1 MKESTK
7 LSQHIRDQTK
17 KILQLTQTLVC
28 QTHSTKTKYSLR
40 PTQVVKTFLYEC
52 PKNIVKVSLL
62 SKENDFSFT
71 TLE

>member
-1 MKESTK
+1 MTIPSSIVYQPWSM
-7 LSQHIRDQTK
+7 LGHLFRH
-17 KILQLTQTLVC
+17 L
-28 QTHSTKTKYSLR
+28 YSLR

-52 PKNIVKVSLL
+52 SKNIVKVSLL